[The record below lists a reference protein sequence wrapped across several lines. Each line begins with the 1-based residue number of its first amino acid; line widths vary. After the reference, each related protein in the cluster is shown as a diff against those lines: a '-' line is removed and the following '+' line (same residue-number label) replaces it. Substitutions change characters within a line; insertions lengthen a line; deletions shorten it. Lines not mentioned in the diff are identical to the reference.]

1 MKVIGSKK
9 QNEALARLGALYVM
23 AQHAVIKGVKDENV
37 LEYMDKLIDNAAELA
52 NIIGGI
58 GGMKVVKE
66 MIESKL
72 W

>member
-9 QNEALARLGALYVM
+9 QNEALAILGALYMM

-37 LEYMDKLIDNAAELA
+37 LEYMDTLIDNAAELA
-52 NIIGGI
+52 NIIVGI
-58 GGMKVVKE
+58 GGMKAVKE